1 MSNPLSSKIRSRVEN
16 VLTERDLFVDDLRC
30 NIRLEPG
37 QAVVNMH
44 VNYNCEL

>member
-1 MSNPLSSKIRSRVEN
+1 MSNPLSSKIRSIVEN
-16 VLTERDLFVDDLRC
+16 VLTERDLFVDDLCC